1 MIQAD
6 RYRQITGDFASTDA
20 EVERCITDATELLE
34 GYLNRPLALLERTEE
49 MRPDRRGRLWPKAT
63 PITESASYE
72 IDGLALT
79 GTAPF
84 GPLASFI
91 DPVSFITVEYT
102 GGWQDERA
110 VDWVPGATPA
120 LPYCIARDI
129 AFAANRMANP
139 AGVTTATGFPAG
151 ATSVRLGD
159 AAVTFGTQG
168 PGAAQDTS
176 SWWSRTTRG
185 YRYMPVH
192 SGPDAHVLAEVSD

>member
-1 MIQAD
+1 MIRVD

-20 EVERCITDATELLE
+20 EVERCITDAVELLE
-34 GYLNRPLALLERTEE
+34 GYLDRPLAEAERAEN

-63 PITESASYE
+63 PILEADGFE
-72 IDGLALT
+72 IDGISLT

-91 DPVSFITVEYT
+91 DPTSFITVTYT
-102 GGWQDERA
+102 GGWTDERPD
-110 VDWVPGATPA
+110 DWTAGVTPV
-120 LPYCIARDI
+120 LPYCIARDL

-159 AAVTFGTQG
+159 AAVTFGTSG
-168 PGAAQDTS
+168 PGAAQDTT
-176 SWWSRTTRG
+176 SWWSRQTKG
-185 YRYMPVH
+185 YRDAPVH
-192 SGPDAHVLAEVSD
+192 AGPDAHILSPAAD